1 MDTHMQ
7 KKFFNPYF
15 VLHIKINAKYVI
27 DLNTKLITI
36 KILENNRETFD
47 ILGKAN
53 IF

>member
-1 MDTHMQ
+1 MQ

-27 DLNTKLITI
+27 HLNTKLITI
-36 KILENNRETFD
+36 KILENNRGETFD